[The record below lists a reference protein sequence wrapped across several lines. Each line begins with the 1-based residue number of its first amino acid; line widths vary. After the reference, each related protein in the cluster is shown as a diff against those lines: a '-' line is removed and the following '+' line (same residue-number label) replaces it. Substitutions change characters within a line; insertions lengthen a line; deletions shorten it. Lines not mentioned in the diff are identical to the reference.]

1 MSFVLRDMPKQL
13 DARVQAKLA
22 RMETATAGHIRQQ
35 GFCDRRIQ
43 SVIAGKRVTGTA
55 VTLAIPGQ
63 DSALLHHVLGLLRPG
78 DVLVIDRLGDDKHAC
93 LGGGVAVAA
102 KAAGALAAI
111 VDGPCTD
118 FSEIRAED
126 FPVWC
131 RGPSPITTRLYGIG
145 GAFNTPITCGGV
157 VVNPGDAVVADE
169 SGVLILP
176 ADVAEGVADW
186 ALEKMAGEPKTHTR
200 LRAGEKL
207 GDITGATKIVLGKL
221 AKAQS
226 V

>member
-1 MSFVLRDMPKQL
+1 MSFVVRDSPRQV
-13 DARVQAKLA
+13 DARIIDKLSRA
-22 RMETATAGHIRQQ
+22 ETATIGHVRQQ
-35 GFCDRRIQ
+35 GFADRRIQ
-43 SVIAGKRVTGTA
+43 CIQSGLRVAGTA

-102 KAAGALAAI
+102 KASGALAAI

-118 FSEIRAED
+118 FSEIRAEG

-131 RGPSPITTRLYGIG
+131 KGPSPITTRLYGIG
-145 GAFNTPITCGGV
+145 GAFNTPVNCGGV
-157 VVNPGDAVVADE
+157 VVNPGDAVLADE
-169 SGVLILP
+169 SGVLFLAP
-176 ADVAEGVADW
+176 DVAEAAADW
-186 ALEKMAGEPKTHTR
+186 ALAKMASEPKTHER

-207 GDITGATKIVLGKL
+207 GDITGASKIVLAKL
-221 AKAQS
+221 SPTTS